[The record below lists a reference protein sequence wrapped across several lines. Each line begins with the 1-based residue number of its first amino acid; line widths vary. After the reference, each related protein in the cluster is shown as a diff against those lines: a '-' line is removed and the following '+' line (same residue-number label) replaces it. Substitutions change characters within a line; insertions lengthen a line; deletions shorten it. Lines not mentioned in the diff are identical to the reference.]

1 MSNSSNQVT
10 RAVRRALIMSAV
22 AASAG
27 APALAQD
34 QAASSSPASV
44 QEVIVTGSRIQSTNL
59 VSISPVTTVTANDI
73 EQTGLVRTEDIL
85 NNLPQVFAGQ
95 GSTLSNGSDGTSTVD
110 LHDLGP
116 QRTLVLVNGRRLGPG
131 AFDGR
136 NYSDI
141 NEIPAALIEKIE
153 ILTGG
158 ASATYG
164 ADAVS
169 GVVNFIMNTHFQG
182 VKLDADYGMYQ
193 HHNHQDKLSNL
204 EGTYGF
210 APTDSSVDSGFTKQL
225 SFIAGSNFADG
236 AGNATMYATY
246 NNEAAVAQRPFDYS
260 ACTLAGAIVNAQTKL
275 SCGGSSTNA
284 SGRFIGYNAAG
295 ARIINDTVD
304 QATGQLR
311 PFSSATDLYNYG
323 ALNFYQRPNERW
335 TGGAFMDYD
344 VNSHVNVYTEFMFTR
359 NTSTSQIAGS
369 GDFGNPTTLSCANP
383 LLTAQEVATFCSPA
397 NLAAQAPGTPA
408 NSIALAYVYR
418 RNVEGGGRQEAFT
431 TTSYRSLIG
440 VKGDFGDAWRYD
452 AFGSFNTITGIASN
466 LNYFSNSRINN
477 ALNVVAGPGGVPT
490 CQSVIDGSDPACV
503 PWNIWVPGG
512 VTKAATN
519 YLSIPLILTGGV
531 NEYNAEASVTGDLGK
546 YGIQL
551 PTAKSGVQFN
561 IGVDWR
567 EDASHFDPDLASE
580 LGEGAGGAGPQP
592 PIAGQI
598 RVVEGFTEVNVPL
611 IEDKP
616 FAEQLAFDG
625 GYRYS
630 SYNLGFK
637 TNTFK
642 LGLEWAPI
650 KDIRARASFNR
661 AVRAPDIAELYTTPS
676 VGPGGTVDPCWGPTP
691 ALTLAQCKLTG
702 VTDGQYGNIDINTAT
717 QINTQSAGNPNLT
730 PEKAD
735 TYSVG
740 LVFQPTFL
748 PGLTGSVDYYD
759 IRIKNAILNT
769 TGIGTA
775 IILGCAE
782 FNNQGACSAIHRS
795 PTSGTLWETSSAYVD
810 TTAANVGEIS
820 TRDIDVK
827 THYTYGLPE
836 AFGKLAFNFEGSA
849 VLDNKTTAFPGAPAY
864 NCAGY
869 FGTTCGNP
877 LPKWR
882 HTLSTDWMTP
892 WSALDF
898 NIRWRFFGSTKVDT
912 SSGDAILHYP
922 ATVYPAYDHISTY
935 NYIDLSASAHVV
947 SGVSVRVGVNNVLD
961 KDPPTILSG
970 NCPSGACNGNT
981 FSQSYDVLGRFLYV
995 HLTAQ
1000 F

>member
-1 MSNSSNQVT
+1 M
-10 RAVRRALIMSAV
+10 AADAD
-22 AASAG
+22 AASESG
-27 APALAQD
+27 PA
-34 QAASSSPASV
+34 V

-59 VSISPVTTVTANDI
+59 VSISPVTTVSATDI

-85 NNLPQVFAGQ
+85 NNLPQVFSGQ
-95 GSTLSNGSDGTSTVD
+95 GSTLSNASDGTSTVD

-136 NYSDI
+136 NYSDV
-141 NEIPAALIEKIE
+141 NQIPSALIEKIE

-182 VKLDADYGMYQ
+182 VKLDADYGFDM
-193 HHNHQDKLSNL
+193 HHNHQGNLSAL
-204 EGTYGF
+204 ESTYGF
-210 APTDSSVDSGFTKQL
+210 QPTDDTVHSGFTKQF
-225 SFIAGSNFADG
+225 SFVAGSNFADG
-236 AGNATMYATY
+236 AGNATVYTTY
-246 NNEAAVAQRPFDYS
+246 NNNSATVQRPFDYS
-260 ACTLAGAIVNAQTKL
+260 ACTLSGKIVNGATKL
-275 SCGGSSTNA
+275 SCGGSQT
-284 SGRFIGYNAAG
+284 GLPGLFIGYTADGKSNTVYNVVDPKTG
-295 ARIINDTVD
+295 AF
-304 QATGQLR
+304 R
-311 PFSSATDLYNYG
+311 PFNAATDLYNYG

-335 TGGAFMDYD
+335 TGGGFFDYD
-344 VNSHVNVYTEFMFTR
+344 INQHANVYSEIMYTR

-369 GDFGNPTTLSCANP
+369 GDFGNPATISCANP
-383 LLTAQEVATFCSPA
+383 LLTAEEVSIMCSPA

-408 NSIALAYVYR
+408 NSIALAYILR

-431 TTSYRSLIG
+431 TTTFRTLIG
-440 VKGDFGDAWRYD
+440 VKGDFADAWRYD
-452 AFGSFNTITGIASN
+452 TFASFNTISGIASN
-466 LNYFSNSRINN
+466 LNYLSNTKIDN
-477 ALNVVAGPGGVPT
+477 ALNVVPGPGGVAT
-490 CQSVIDGSDPACV
+490 CQSVIDGTDPACV
-503 PWNIWVPGG
+503 PWNIWQPGK
-512 VTKAATN
+512 VTKAQTD

-531 NEYNAEASVTGDLGK
+531 NEYNVEASVTGDLGK

-551 PTAKSGVQFN
+551 PTAKSGAQLNV
-561 IGVDWR
+561 GWDWR
-567 EDASHFDPDLASE
+567 EDSSHFDPDEASI

-598 RVVEGFTEVNVPL
+598 RVNEGFAEINVPL
-611 IEDKP
+611 IDGKP
-616 FAEQLAFDG
+616 FVDQLAFDG

-650 KDIRARASFNR
+650 SDIRFRGSFNR

-676 VGPGGTVDPCWGPTP
+676 VGPGGTLDPCWGPTP
-691 ALTLAQCKLTG
+691 TLTVEQCARTGLDPSRYGALA
-702 VTDGQYGNIDINTAT
+702 VNSAT
-717 QINTQSAGNPNLT
+717 QINTQSAGNALLT

-735 TYSVG
+735 TFSVG
-740 LVFQPTFL
+740 FVFQPTFV

-759 IRIKNAILNT
+759 IKIKNAILNT

-782 FNNQGACSAIHRS
+782 FDNADACSKIHRS
-795 PTSGTLWETSSAYVD
+795 TNGSLWQSTTGFVD

-827 THYTYGLPE
+827 SHYSFNLPGQG
-836 AFGKLAFNFEGSA
+836 FGKLALDFQGSA
-849 VLDNKTTAFPGAPAY
+849 VLDNKTTAFPGAPSY

-869 FGTTCGNP
+869 FGTTCTNP

-882 HTLSTDWMTP
+882 HTMTADWLTP
-892 WSALDF
+892 WSGLDL
-898 NIRWRFFGSTKVDT
+898 NVRWRFFGSTKADT
-912 SSGDAILHYP
+912 SSSDAILAYP
-922 ATVYPAYDHISTY
+922 ATVFPAYDHIPTY
-935 NYIDLSASAHVV
+935 SYVDLSASARIYA
-947 SGVSVRVGVNNVLD
+947 GLTARVGVNNVLD
-961 KDPPTILSG
+961 KDPPTILSA
-970 NCPSGACNGNT
+970 NCPAGPCNGNT
-981 FSQSYDVLGRFLYV
+981 FSQTYDVMGRFLYV